1 MVTFEDFK
9 KLDIKI
15 GKVKSA
21 EKVPETDKLLKLIFD
36 FGTENR
42 QIIASLAE
50 YFPEPE
56 TLIGKEMPVLMN
68 LEPRN
73 FKGNI
78 SEGMIIAADDGK
90 RPVLLCPEEEIAPGS
105 IVR

>member
-1 MVTFEDFK
+1 MITFEDFK
-9 KLDIKI
+9 KLDIRV

-21 EKVPETDKLLKLIFD
+21 EKVADTDKLLKLIFD
-36 FGTENR
+36 FGTEER

-50 YFPEPE
+50 YFPDPA

-73 FKGNI
+73 FKGHL

-90 RPVLLCPEEEIAPGS
+90 RPVLLCPEEEVAPGS
-105 IVR
+105 AVR